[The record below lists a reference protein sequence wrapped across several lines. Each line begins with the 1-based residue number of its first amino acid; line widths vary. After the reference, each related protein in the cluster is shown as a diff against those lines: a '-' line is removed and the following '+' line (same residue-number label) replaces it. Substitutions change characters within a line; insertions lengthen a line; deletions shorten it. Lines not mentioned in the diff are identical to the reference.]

1 MNFERLLAFTGLVF
15 WCAHLSCAL
24 AYLFLGEPEV
34 GGVIA
39 TLFGFLCLGGMYYVL
54 IKSHIGREFRLPR
67 DYSRY
72 VKDHRR
78 YLEDGAA
85 VVEDEAEDEDE
96 AGALDGLGRYLLLA
110 IVTPIGLMMLF
121 VYLLFPLIGLFAIYW
136 PWSFYLEKGAA
147 SSRFVQE
154 GGFAAVTVGGS
165 WVFAMLG
172 FLFVS
177 HAYEND
183 YYLPRLEAYKK
194 ARKKARRKEA
204 GKKAGKAGKE
214 PQADDPAG
222 SSEAD
227 KGTD

>member
-24 AYLFLGEPEV
+24 AYFCLGEPEV

-39 TLFGFLCLGGMYYVL
+39 TLFGLLCLVGMYYVL
-54 IKSHIGREFRLPR
+54 IEFHIGREFRLPK

-78 YLEDGAA
+78 YLEDGTA
-85 VVEDEAEDEDE
+85 VVEDEDETGAEDEGESEPEDVQ
-96 AGALDGLGRYLLLA
+96 ARLGRYLLLA

-136 PWSFYLEKGAA
+136 PWSFYLEKGA
-147 SSRFVQE
+147 SSSFAQE
-154 GGFAAVTVGGS
+154 GGLAVVTVGGS
-165 WVFAMLG
+165 WLFAMLG
-172 FLFVS
+172 FVFVS

-183 YYLPRLEAYKK
+183 YYLPRLKAYKK

-204 GKKAGKAGKE
+204 GKKAGKAGK
-214 PQADDPAG
+214 
-222 SSEAD
+222 
-227 KGTD
+227 